1 MWQSQLLSPEV
12 IDSEEC
18 GYDGRKADVW
28 SMGVILYVMSTG
40 SLPFDEKSMP
50 ELFAKIRAANYR
62 QPRRISPSL
71 VDLISRILVAD
82 PKRRINLEKI

>member
-1 MWQSQLLSPEV
+1 
-12 IDSEEC
+12 
-18 GYDGRKADVW
+18 
-28 SMGVILYVMSTG
+28 MSTG

-50 ELFAKIRAANYR
+50 ELFAKIRDSNYR

-82 PKRRINLEKI
+82 PKKRISLEEIQRHGWYIGVEGISDG